1 MMRELSEIELS
12 AISGGANFFKVVGG
26 AVFGA
31 ITGSFMGFFTGSP
44 AGAIA
49 GAGYGAYMGAA
60 GTLVK
65 EGAEGLVDTL
75 HPNLKGK

>member
-1 MMRELSEIELS
+1 MMKDLNETEIGVV
-12 AISGGANFFKVVGG
+12 SGGASFLKVIGG

-31 ITGSFMGFFTGSP
+31 ITGGFMGFFTGGP

-49 GAGYGAYMGAA
+49 GAGYGAYMGTA
-60 GTLVK
+60 GTLIK

-75 HPNLKGK
+75 HPEFNQ

>member
-1 MMRELSEIELS
+1 MKELSEVELS
-12 AISGGANFFKVVGG
+12 AVSGGVSFLKVIGG

-31 ITGSFMGFFTGSP
+31 ITGGFMGFVSGGP

-49 GAGYGAYMGAA
+49 GAGYGAYMGTA

-75 HPNLKGK
+75 HPELSGH

>member
-1 MMRELSEIELS
+1 MRELSETELG
-12 AISGGANFFKVVGG
+12 AVSGGASFFKVIGG

-31 ITGSFMGFFTGSP
+31 ITGGFMGFATGGP
-44 AGAIA
+44 AGALA

-75 HPNLKGK
+75 HPERNGK